1 MATTPMRIRL
11 DPETDR
17 ALRDAARG
25 RGMPVATLA
34 VQLVRSGL
42 ANRETSPDSA
52 AHPLVAATES
62 LLDWEPDDERD
73 RAAMEAAEQ
82 YARMAALGS
91 VPAVREWLV
100 LVHRLLTR
108 VQWASEDD

>member
-34 VQLVRSGL
+34 AQLVRSGL
-42 ANRETSPDSA
+42 AGETLPDSA
-52 AHPLVAATES
+52 AHPLVAATSS

-73 RAAMEAAEQ
+73 RAVMEACEQ
-82 YARMAALGS
+82 YARMGAAGS

-100 LVHRLLTR
+100 LVHRLLTS

>member
-17 ALRDAARG
+17 ALRDAARD
-25 RGMPVATLA
+25 REMPVATLA
-34 VQLVRSGL
+34 VQLIRSEL
-42 ANRETSPDSA
+42 AGETLPEPA
-52 AHPLVAATES
+52 THPLVAATKS

-100 LVHRLLTR
+100 LVHRLLTS